1 MSKPRTGP
9 ALPADRLHLL
19 PRHREMLLALLREH
33 LPGIEV
39 WAYGSRVNG
48 QSHDGSDLDLV
59 LRSPDLQKIP
69 IGQVADF
76 REALRESNIPFLV
89 EARDWA
95 RLPQGF
101 HPEIEREYL
110 VLVEPPE
117 RPDRNRWLETTL
129 GEVVTLKR
137 GYDLPQRE
145 RAHGSV
151 PVVSSSGIIDYH
163 SESKVSGPGVVTGR
177 YGTLGQVFFIPG
189 DFWPHN
195 TALYVQDFKGND
207 PRFINYLLQSLDF
220 SAYSDKTAVPGLNRN
235 HLHEGLVRI
244 PASIDEQRAIAH
256 ILGTLDDKIELN
268 RRMNETLESMAR
280 ALFKSWFVDF
290 DPVHAKATLKRHAAN
305 PVPRQGNSTQATK
318 GAPSDHSLLEGKPV
332 GGTQTPLPLP
342 KGGDWTAERARAYLD
357 RMDPEIAALF
367 PDRFVASELGP
378 IPAGWDIRPLGECM
392 DVTRGLSYKGSK
404 LAATGLPM
412 HNLNSIYEG
421 GGYKQAGIK
430 YYVGDFKARH
440 TTHPGDLLVANTE
453 QGHDRL
459 LVGYAAVVPSRSG
472 ATSLFSHHLYRLRTS
487 ANLTPDYLCH
497 LLNTQKMH
505 DRVSAYATG
514 TTVNMLPLDA
524 LQLPRIVVPCG
535 PLVTVFDR
543 VAKATRERQEQ
554 IIEEVHTLTALRD
567 TLLPKLISGEIR
579 APDAMEIKN
588 AAGLPEGSP

>member
-1 MSKPRTGP
+1 MSKPHTGP
-9 ALPADRLHLL
+9 AQPADRLHLL

-69 IGQVADF
+69 IGQVADL

-95 RLPQGF
+95 RLPKGF
-101 HPEIEREYL
+101 HPEIEREYV

-129 GEVVTLKR
+129 GKVVTLKR

-145 RAHGSV
+145 RGHGSV
-151 PVVSSSGIIDYH
+151 PVVSSSGITDYH

-305 PVPRQGNSTQATK
+305 QTPRRGNSTRATK
-318 GAPSDHSLLEGKPV
+318 AAPSDHSPLRGESERQGRQPEGEPV
-332 GGTQTPLPLP
+332 GGNRTPLPLP
-342 KGGDWTAERARAYLD
+342 KGSDWTVERARAYLD
-357 RMDPEIAALF
+357 RMEPEIAALF
-367 PDRFVASELGP
+367 PDSFAASELGA
-378 IPAGWDIRPLGECM
+378 IPAGWEVKPLGSLIE
-392 DVTRGLSYKGSK
+392 
-404 LAATGLPM
+404 LAYGKAL
-412 HNLNSIYEG
+412 
-421 GGYKQAGIK
+421 KADQRQAGSVPV
-430 YYVGDFKARH
+430 YGSNGRVGW
-440 TTHPGDLLVANTE
+440 
-453 QGHDRL
+453 HDRPFIQGPSII
-459 LVGYAAVVPSRSG
+459 VGRKGNPGTVTWAAGPCFPIDTTFHVVPKDTPQSLPFLFYALKGQGLASVAADSAVPGLNRNLAYHNKQVTPPPPVVARFG
-472 ATSLFSHHLYRLRTS
+472 EQVQSLFARRHSLEEEIRTLAS
-487 ANLTPDYLCH
+487 
-497 LLNTQKMH
+497 
-505 DRVSAYATG
+505 
-514 TTVNMLPLDA
+514 
-524 LQLPRIVVPCG
+524 
-535 PLVTVFDR
+535 
-543 VAKATRERQEQ
+543 
-554 IIEEVHTLTALRD
+554 LRD
-567 TLLPKLISGEIR
+567 TLLPKLVSGEIR
-579 APDAMEIKN
+579 IPDAMLRR
-588 AAGLPEGSP
+588 GRGDSRR